1 MIKNRIA
8 LKLLVF
14 FAAALLFF
22 ALVSSLTF
30 RQLFTESI
38 KESKR
43 AEMLDRAYGTA
54 GLTLDVHVQ
63 VNTSREAS
71 KYGLDPA
78 ALMPFLDGLAR
89 FANLR
94 PRGLMTLAV
103 LHPDI
108 ARVRPC
114 FALLRRFGR

>member
-43 AEMLDRAYGTA
+43 AEMLDRASYLSGMLSQALEGTRSGGAMA
-54 GLTLDVHVQ
+54 GGQ
-63 VNTSREAS
+63 RSGTSTEAGCRS
-71 KYGLDPA
+71 NVTRTGGKP
-78 ALMPFLDGLAR
+78 
-89 FANLR
+89 
-94 PRGLMTLAV
+94 
-103 LHPDI
+103 
-108 ARVRPC
+108 RVRAKPT
-114 FALLRRFGR
+114 AA